1 MLNAIALGLEAIAG
15 RLEAI
20 AGRFKA
26 IAGWLEAI
34 AISNS
39 NEYCVLIVGAL
50 SVTRTSQSL
59 RERWRDLV
67 EDEALDHWP
76 GPLTE
81 NGLSIQV
88 YIYVR

>member
-1 MLNAIALGLEAIAG
+1 MKSLLNPKRGDYKSRSLLLDWRPSLLYMLNAIALGLEAIAG

-59 RERWRDLV
+59 RER
-67 EDEALDHWP
+67 
-76 GPLTE
+76 
-81 NGLSIQV
+81 
-88 YIYVR
+88 